1 MINDWINQWKDE
13 RINEWI
19 KEWMNSTWLVFCPE
33 SSPES
38 YHLGQNGR
46 THNAPLVLDK
56 LKKVLGLFIKRNFIG
71 GQWTFNR

>member
-1 MINDWINQWKDE
+1 MINDWINRKDE

-19 KEWMNSTWLVFCPE
+19 KEWMNSTWLVFCLE

-56 LKKVLGLFIKRNFIG
+56 LKKSVGTFHKNTFHW
-71 GQWTFNR
+71 WTMDIQ